1 MTMTNA
7 IVNYRRFLKRRN
19 YSPCTVK
26 NYLNSLK
33 HFVVWVNVPI
43 EQVRQHKV
51 TEYIDHLLK
60 RRLKARTINL
70 HLARIRGF
78 YDYLYHEEE
87 IKMVNPVKKG
97 TNLRLSKPLP
107 KHLRDEEVK
116 VLFNEIKKPRDRAM
130 FKVMLRCGLRVEE
143 VSNLALSDVDLKRKK
158 IHVRN
163 GKGNKDRIVYISQ
176 DTHIALIEYLRRRQ
190 QSRAKKIFLVEKGPC
205 SGKPISVRGIQKRI
219 EYYARKTRLKV
230 SCHHLRHTMATQLL
244 NADAEIETIQDLL
257 GHSRITTTER
267 YLTVSNLKVE
277 RDYYRAMTKVLK
289 KLQESS
295 K

>member
-1 MTMTNA
+1 MSITNA

-33 HFVVWVNVPI
+33 HFVLWVNVPI
-43 EQVRQHKV
+43 ERVCQHKV
-51 TEYIDHLLK
+51 TEYIDYLLTK
-60 RRLKARTINL
+60 RLKAKTINL
-70 HLARIRGF
+70 HLARIRVF

-87 IKMVNPVKKG
+87 IKVVNPVKKG

-107 KHLRDEEVK
+107 KHLKDEEVK
-116 VLFNEIKKPRDRAM
+116 ALFNGIKKHRDRAI

-143 VSNLALSDVDLKRKK
+143 VSDLALTDIDLKRRK

-163 GKGNKDRIVYISQ
+163 GKGNKDRVVYISQ
-176 DTHIALIEYLRRRQ
+176 DTHIALMEYLRRRP
-190 QSRAKKIFLVEKGPC
+190 QSRAKKIFLVEKGT
-205 SGKPISVRGIQKRI
+205 SIGEPISVRGIQKRI
-219 EYYARKTRLKV
+219 EYYARKARLKV

-257 GHSRITTTER
+257 GHNRITTTER
-267 YLTVSNLKVE
+267 YLTVSNLKVK
-277 RDYYRAMTKVLK
+277 RDYYRAMEKVLK
-289 KLQESS
+289 KLQD
-295 K
+295 

>member
-33 HFVVWVNVPI
+33 HFVLWVNVPI
-43 EQVRQHKV
+43 ERVSQHKV
-51 TEYIDHLLK
+51 TEYIDYLLK
-60 RRLKARTINL
+60 KRLKAKTINL
-70 HLARIRGF
+70 HLARIRVF

-107 KHLRDEEVK
+107 KHLKDEEVK
-116 VLFNEIKKPRDRAM
+116 ALFNGIKKHRDRAI

-143 VSNLALSDVDLKRKK
+143 VSDLALTDIDLKRRK

-163 GKGNKDRIVYISQ
+163 GKGNKDRVVYISQ
-176 DTHIALIEYLRRRQ
+176 DTHIALMEYLRRRP
-190 QSRAKKIFLVEKGPC
+190 QSRAKKIFLVEKGT
-205 SGKPISVRGIQKRI
+205 SIGEPISVRGIQKRI
-219 EYYARKTRLKV
+219 EYYARKARLKV

-257 GHSRITTTER
+257 GHNRITTTER
-267 YLTVSNLKVE
+267 YLTVSNLKVK
-277 RDYYRAMTKVLK
+277 RDYYRAMEKVLK
-289 KLQESS
+289 KLQD
-295 K
+295 